1 MFGYNFVRIYFFNVQ
16 LVMQKILVVDDDKD
30 LLEMVEM
37 TLSRLGYHIT
47 TLARGS
53 GFINIVESIRPDI
66 ILLDIFLGDSDGR
79 TLCYNLKLQPAYE
92 KIPVILYSAGYV
104 PFSTIAHS
112 KADEFMIKP
121 FEIKQLVEKIK
132 TLLVCDQS

>member
-1 MFGYNFVRIYFFNVQ
+1 
-16 LVMQKILVVDDDKD
+16 MQKILVVDDNKD

-37 TLSRLGYHIT
+37 TLSRLGYHII
-47 TLARGS
+47 TLAKGS
-53 GFINIVESIRPDI
+53 GFINIVESLHPDI

-92 KIPVILYSAGYV
+92 NIPVILYSAGYV
-104 PFSTIAHS
+104 PLSTITHS

-132 TLLVCDQS
+132 TLLGI

>member
-1 MFGYNFVRIYFFNVQ
+1 MFGCNFVSYIFFNVQ

-47 TLARGS
+47 TLGKGS
-53 GFINIVESIRPDI
+53 GFINIVESLRPDI

-79 TLCYNLKLQPAYE
+79 TLCHKMKLQPAYE
-92 KIPVILYSAGYV
+92 NIPVILYSAGYV
-104 PFSTIAHS
+104 SLSTIEHS

-121 FEIKQLVEKIK
+121 FEIKQLLEKIK
-132 TLLVCDQS
+132 KLLGI

>member
-1 MFGYNFVRIYFFNVQ
+1 MAAILCHIFFFNVQ

-37 TLSRLGYHIT
+37 TLSRVGYHIT
-47 TLARGS
+47 TLAKGS
-53 GFINIVESIRPDI
+53 GFINIVESLHPDI

-92 KIPVILYSAGYV
+92 NIPVILYSAGYV
-104 PFSTIAHS
+104 PLSTITHS

-132 TLLVCDQS
+132 TLLGI

>member
-1 MFGYNFVRIYFFNVQ
+1 MFGCNFVSYIFFNVQ

-47 TLARGS
+47 TLAKGS
-53 GFINIVESIRPDI
+53 GFFNVVESIRPDI
-66 ILLDIFLGDSDGR
+66 ILLDIFLGDADGR
-79 TLCYNLKLQPAYE
+79 NLCYQMKLQPVYE
-92 KIPVILYSAGYV
+92 KIPVILYSAGHI
-104 PFSTIAHS
+104 PRSTIEHS

-121 FEIKQLVEKIK
+121 FEIKHLTEKVK
-132 TLLVCDQS
+132 KLLGIQ